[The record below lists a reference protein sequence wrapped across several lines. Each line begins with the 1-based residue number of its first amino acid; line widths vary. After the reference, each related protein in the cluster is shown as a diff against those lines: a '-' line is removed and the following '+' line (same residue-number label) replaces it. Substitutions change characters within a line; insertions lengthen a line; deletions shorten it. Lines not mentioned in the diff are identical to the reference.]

1 MSYAPLAIPACLLAV
16 ALPAVCVGQDDEF
29 LLIRRGE
36 PVKLI
41 RVVEINEQ
49 ALVHGDQSGGW
60 HTIAL
65 QKCVALLNPDVLPP
79 RRRSDGLLSLTD
91 GQRFPGKALPGAPIT
106 KDLFVWNHN
115 RFGRLEVPLEWVRTV
130 LLTGDTTATVTRE
143 ADVLMLRNGDVVE
156 GFITALGDPVSIELM
171 NGDEPQIVELAL
183 DGIASVS
190 MITPSRPA
198 RGQRIWIRDRSVV
211 DVAHLLLGDDGI
223 ARLIDP
229 SVVSGEHRLPLSA
242 IAAVLF
248 DPDAM
253 TPFAALT
260 PMRVEGPATRYELP
274 PPGPL
279 DVALPLGLSRVQ
291 LRGPLTA
298 RYALPTAAG
307 ELQFIAEAKRPVTVG
322 AWSDFE
328 LVLSDDREEVFRARL
343 NDAHPTASID
353 VMLSGSVLTIQIT
366 EGEYGPIQD
375 HVILHRAMLLHP

>member
-1 MSYAPLAIPACLLAV
+1 MNYPRLTILAGLLAV
-16 ALPAVCVGQDDEF
+16 ALPAVCLGQDDEF

-36 PVKLI
+36 PVQLI
-41 RVVEINEQ
+41 RVVEINEK
-49 ALVHGDQSGGW
+49 ALIHGDQSGGW
-60 HTIAL
+60 QTIAL
-65 QKCVALLNPDVLPP
+65 EKCIALLKPDVLPP
-79 RRRSDGLLSLTD
+79 LRRSDGLLVLTD
-91 GQRFPGKALPGAPIT
+91 GQRFPGKPLPGAPIT

-130 LLTGDTTATVTRE
+130 LLTGGTIPTVMRE

-171 NGDEPQIVELAL
+171 NADERQIVDLPL
-183 DGIASVS
+183 DGIASVT
-190 MITPSRPA
+190 MITPNRPA

-211 DVAHLLLGDDGI
+211 DVAHVLLGDDGI
-223 ARLIDP
+223 IRLMDP
-229 SVVSGEHRLPLSA
+229 TVVTGEHRLPLSA

-248 DPDAM
+248 DPDVM
-253 TPFAALT
+253 TPFAALS

-274 PPGPL
+274 SPGPL

-298 RYALPTAAG
+298 RYALPTVAG
-307 ELQFIAEAKRPVTVG
+307 ELQFVAEAKRPMTVS

-328 LVLSDDREEVFRARL
+328 LVLSDDLQEVFRARL
-343 NDAHPTASID
+343 NDAHPTALID

>member
-1 MSYAPLAIPACLLAV
+1 MAV
-16 ALPAVCVGQDDEF
+16 APPAVCVGQDDEF

-36 PVKLI
+36 PVQLI

-60 HTIAL
+60 QTIAL
-65 QKCVALLNPDVLPP
+65 EKCVALLDPDALPSP
-79 RRRSDGLLSLTD
+79 RRSDGLLFLTD
-91 GQRFPGKALPGAPIT
+91 GQRFPGKALSGAPQS
-106 KDLFVWNHN
+106 KDVFVWNHN
-115 RFGRLEVPLEWVRTV
+115 RFGRMEVPLEWVRTV
-130 LLTGDTTATVTRE
+130 LLAGDTVPPPHE

-156 GFITALGDPVSIELM
+156 GFIITLGDPVSIELM
-171 NGDEPQIVELAL
+171 NDEEPQIVELAW

-190 MITPSRPA
+190 MITPTRSA
-198 RGQRIWIRDRSVV
+198 RGQRLWIRDRSVV
-211 DVAHLLLGDDGI
+211 DAANVLLGDDGI
-223 ARLIDP
+223 VRLIDP
-229 SVVSGEHRLPLSA
+229 TVVSGEHRLPLSA

-248 DPDAM
+248 APDAM
-253 TPFAALT
+253 TPFAALS

-274 PPGPL
+274 RPSPL

-291 LRGPLTA
+291 LRGPLTV
-298 RYALPTAAG
+298 RYALPAAAG
-307 ELQFIAEAKRPVTVG
+307 ELQFIAEAKRPVTAS

-328 LVLSDDREEVFRARL
+328 LVLLDDRQEVFRVRL
-343 NDAHPTASID
+343 NDVHPSASID